1 MIAPDAAKREL
12 PDKQAPGNDG
22 ERREDHVK
30 KPIAALGQATALAL
44 VIGSAFASPG
54 SAQETIKIGA
64 ALELSGRFVSFG
76 AYCKTGVE
84 YAAEQWGGTVAGRK
98 IELLYRDL
106 QSEAST
112 TVSAFTELVSQSR
125 VNYIIGPTASPI
137 AAAAIGPWRQGKP
150 IWIVPGASTITM
162 ETEVGA
168 EPNFFHTF
176 PFAYHYQKTLSAAF
190 KQHLGSGKKV
200 AILYVDDAYGR
211 THQPLA
217 RKYFTEAGF
226 EIVAEE
232 VIRANS
238 PDMNPV
244 LTKISRTKPDILLG
258 LIQTTDAVTL
268 AKQVYTRNLKI
279 PYLVGAASTQ
289 QQEWQD
295 AVGEAQEGW
304 IGVGTYLP
312 NLVNW
317 PANTDYP
324 KVFPSTFEWEKNFM
338 AKYKRE
344 PNYDDLTC
352 YVNAIQLL
360 IAIDKAGGDD
370 KDKASAEL
378 AKLDIASPMGP
389 TKFSKTEGGT
399 LHQAFS
405 DMLVFQRH
413 DGKNV
418 LLYPPAVADGN
429 KIIKAPR

>member
-1 MIAPDAAKREL
+1 MLVSDKATNNLREGSMR
-12 PDKQAPGNDG
+12 K
-22 ERREDHVK
+22 
-30 KPIAALGQATALAL
+30 IFAALVSGTALAL
-44 VIGSAFASPG
+44 ALGIAPL
-54 SAQETIKIGA
+54 SAQETIKIGV

-84 YAAEQWGGTVAGRK
+84 YAAEQFGDKVAGRK
-98 IELLYRDL
+98 VEFLYRDL
-106 QSEAST
+106 QSEAPT
-112 TVSAFTELVSQSR
+112 TVSAFTELVSQSK

-137 AAAAIGPWRQGKP
+137 AAAAIGPWRAGKP
-150 IWIVPGASTITM
+150 IWIVPGASTTTM
-162 ETEVGA
+162 EKEVGA

-176 PFAYHYQKTLSAAF
+176 PYAYHYQATLSAAF
-190 KQHLGSGKKV
+190 KHYLGSGKRV

-217 RKYFTEAGF
+217 RKYFTAAGF
-226 EIVAEE
+226 QIVDEEI
-232 VIRANS
+232 IRTNS

-244 LTKISRTKPDILLG
+244 LTKIARSKPDILLG

-289 QQEWQD
+289 QKEWQD

-304 IGVGTYLP
+304 IGLGTYLP

-317 PANTDYP
+317 PANKDYP
-324 KVFPSTFEWEKNFM
+324 KALPSTVEWEKNFV
-338 AKYKRE
+338 AKFKRE

-352 YVNAIQLL
+352 YVNTIQLL

-370 KDKASAEL
+370 KEKVSAEL
-378 AKLDIASPMGP
+378 AKLDIQSPMGP
-389 TKFSKTEGGT
+389 TKFTKTEGGT
-399 LHQAFS
+399 LNQAFS

-413 DGKNV
+413 DNKNV
-418 LLYPPAVADGN
+418 LLYPLSVAGDN
-429 KIIKAPR
+429 KILKAPR